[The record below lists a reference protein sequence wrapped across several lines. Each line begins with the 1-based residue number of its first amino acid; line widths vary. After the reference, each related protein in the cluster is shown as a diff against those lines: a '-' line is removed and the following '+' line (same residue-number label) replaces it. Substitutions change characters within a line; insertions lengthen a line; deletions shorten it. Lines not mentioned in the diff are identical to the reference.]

1 MKGFWSAATVLMLL
15 AACQAWAP
23 DGEQD
28 DPPRGLPTSLP
39 LIGGYRS
46 PGDSCRRVGEDA
58 FTNAFL
64 DDAADLVACP
74 KGDVALSGLGPETGA
89 RVVATKE
96 DWVLISVPRR

>member
-1 MKGFWSAATVLMLL
+1 MMKGFWSAGTVLLLL
-15 AACQAWAP
+15 AACQAAAP
-23 DGEQD
+23 ED

-58 FTNAFL
+58 FTNPFL

-74 KGDVALSGLGPETGA
+74 KGDVALSGLGPGSGA
-89 RVVATKE
+89 RVVATKD